1 MENLQKP
8 NEHTT
13 SVVQKP
19 QYSKF
24 GILIVIFLCCT
35 SLIFIILFSY
45 YYVTLNNEI
54 QSINN
59 MATLQP
65 INNITIPQT
74 NIVSFT
80 HNFTRL
86 YNQTNLCDSS
96 PLISLFPNNCINVN
110 STTWSLS
117 VPFSLEASVMRFYQL
132 SDCMGYS
139 KNIII
144 NTGCI
149 SQAAVVNVDNIS
161 VSSMKMCYNNSY
173 CFG

>member
-19 QYSKF
+19 FKF

-96 PLISLFPNNCINVN
+96 PLISLF
-110 STTWSLS
+110 
-117 VPFSLEASVMRFYQL
+117 
-132 SDCMGYS
+132 
-139 KNIII
+139 
-144 NTGCI
+144 
-149 SQAAVVNVDNIS
+149 
-161 VSSMKMCYNNSY
+161 
-173 CFG
+173 